1 MHGHKAKIFCQGRVV
16 SINVARLDAQ
26 AGTAIRTRIDFC
38 PTDVHHIMIDTTI
51 VASLWVSLLAL
62 ATPSLAQ
69 GQTLTSHDIYLSH
82 LSPMVRYLPTST
94 SDNIPTGW
102 NVTLESHN
110 ASRTGASVEF
120 GFFGRTFEVWGNGS
134 NYDWEMTNMGE
145 AESQYAAS
153 QETGQP
159 ATLRLLS
166 GFDLDWHDVQLRI
179 NETEPSYIDVRGFML
194 RTYLPQ
200 LE

>member
-1 MHGHKAKIFCQGRVV
+1 MADCLLC
-16 SINVARLDAQ
+16 N
-26 AGTAIRTRIDFC
+26 
-38 PTDVHHIMIDTTI
+38 VHHTMSYSTLATT
-51 VASLWVSLLAL
+51 LWVCLLGL

-94 SDNIPTGW
+94 SDDIPTGW
-102 NVTLESHN
+102 NVTLESHT
-110 ASRTGASVEF
+110 ASRTGASVDF

-134 NYDWEMTNMGE
+134 NYDWTMTNKGD

-153 QETGQP
+153 QETGEP

-166 GFDLDWHDVQLRI
+166 DFDLDWHDVTLRI
-179 NETEPSYIDVRGFML
+179 NETERSYMDIRGFML
-194 RTYLPQ
+194 RTFLPQ